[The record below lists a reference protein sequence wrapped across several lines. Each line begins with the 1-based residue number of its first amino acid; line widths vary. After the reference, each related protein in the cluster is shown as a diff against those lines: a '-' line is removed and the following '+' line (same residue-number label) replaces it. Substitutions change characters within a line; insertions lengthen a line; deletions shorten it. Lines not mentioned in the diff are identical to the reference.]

1 MGNLGLVDYICAKLC
16 SMSKPYVRLGEFN
29 PKVDITKLDIPTLAK

>member
-1 MGNLGLVDYICAKLC
+1 MGNLGLVNYIYTKLY
-16 SMSKPYVRLGEFN
+16 SMSKPYIRLGEFN